1 MTRGRRALFAAAAGI
16 ALAVGYSARVAADVP
31 VIDTAAVAQ
40 LAHQLANDVKAYGLQ
55 LQQYAG
61 EVKSWATQNLQW
73 LQQLQQYS
81 VQLQQYT
88 NELTMLQNWVRN
100 PSLGAAM
107 GLLNIAGLG
116 SSLPVN
122 AYAVLNL
129 VDGRPYGASGLPEIS
144 GVLSN
149 LSSLTAGAYS
159 ANHVYT
165 PTDASWASQELISN
179 ANSIAGEQ
187 GAAQATYTD
196 LQAHAAALQ
205 ALRDHLAIASSPK
218 DVQDTQAQIELE
230 TTWSTN
236 EAAQLAAVNAVYAA
250 QRDALAQRDNEKMN
264 QDITSFIASAP
275 PDAQPE

>member
-1 MTRGRRALFAAAAGI
+1 MIRARRALLAAAAGI
-16 ALAVGYSARVAADVP
+16 ALAAGYSARVAADVP
-31 VIDTAAVAQ
+31 VIDTAALGQWAQ
-40 LAHQLANDVKAYGLQ
+40 QLGNDVKAYGLQ

-88 NELTMLQNWVRN
+88 NELTMLENWVRN

-129 VDGRPYGASGLPEIS
+129 VNGRSYGESGLPEIS
-144 GVLSN
+144 GVLSS
-149 LSSLTAGAYS
+149 LSSLTAGAYA

-205 ALRDHLAIASSPK
+205 ALRDHLAAASSPK

-230 TTWSTN
+230 TTWSNN
-236 EAAQLAAVNAVYAA
+236 EAAQLAAVNAAYAA
-250 QRDALAQRDNEKMN
+250 QRDAIVQRDNEKLA
-264 QDITSFIASAP
+264 QDLETFAPSANSNP
-275 PDAQPE
+275 

>member
-1 MTRGRRALFAAAAGI
+1 MF
-16 ALAVGYSARVAADVP
+16 
-31 VIDTAAVAQ
+31 
-40 LAHQLANDVKAYGLQ
+40 
-55 LQQYAG
+55 
-61 EVKSWATQNLQW
+61 
-73 LQQLQQYS
+73 
-81 VQLQQYT
+81 
-88 NELTMLQNWVRN
+88 QNWVHN
-100 PSLGAAM
+100 LSLGAAM
-107 GLLNIAGLG
+107 GLLNIVGLG
-116 SSLPVN
+116 NSLPVN
-122 AYAVLNL
+122 AYAALNL
-129 VDGRPYGASGLPEIS
+129 VNGRSYGASGLPEIS
-144 GVLSN
+144 GVLSS

-187 GAAQATYTD
+187 GAAQAAYTD

-205 ALRDHLAIASSPK
+205 ALREHLATASSPK

-236 EAAQLAAVNAVYAA
+236 EAAQLTAINAAYAA

>member
-1 MTRGRRALFAAAAGI
+1 MIRARRALLATAVGT
-16 ALAVGYSARVAADVP
+16 ALAAGYSARVAADVP
-31 VIDTAAVAQ
+31 VIDTAALGQWAQ
-40 LAHQLANDVKAYGLQ
+40 QLGNDVKAYGLQ
-55 LQQYAG
+55 LQQYVG

-88 NELTMLQNWVRN
+88 NELTMLQNWVHN

-129 VDGRPYGASGLPEIS
+129 VNGRSYGESGLPEIS
-144 GVLSN
+144 GVLSS

-187 GAAQATYTD
+187 GVAQAAYTD

-205 ALRDHLAIASSPK
+205 ALRDHLVTASSPK

-236 EAAQLAAVNAVYAA
+236 EAAQLAAINAPYAA
-250 QRDALAQRDNEKMN
+250 QRDAMVQRDNEKLA
-264 QDITSFIASAP
+264 QDLETFAPSANSNP
-275 PDAQPE
+275 

>member
-1 MTRGRRALFAAAAGI
+1 MTRAGRALLGAAAGI
-16 ALAVGYSARVAADVP
+16 ALAAGYSTTVRADLP
-31 VIDTAAVAQ
+31 VIDTAAVGQ
-40 LAHQLANDVKAYGLQ
+40 LAHQLANDIKAYGLQ

-129 VDGRPYGASGLPEIS
+129 VNGRSYGASGLPEIS
-144 GVLSN
+144 GVLSS

-187 GAAQATYTD
+187 GAAQAAYTD

-205 ALRDHLAIASSPK
+205 ALRDHLATASSPK

-236 EAAQLAAVNAVYAA
+236 EAAQLTAINAAYAA
-250 QRDALAQRDNEKMN
+250 QRDSREQQANEELAKDL
-264 QDITSFIASAP
+264 DAFAPSANSDP
-275 PDAQPE
+275 

>member
-1 MTRGRRALFAAAAGI
+1 MIDSAALVEWAKELGNE
-16 ALAVGYSARVAADVP
+16 LKS
-31 VIDTAAVAQ
+31 
-40 LAHQLANDVKAYGLQ
+40 YGLQ

-73 LQQLQQYS
+73 LQQIQQYTT
-81 VQLQQYT
+81 QLQQYA
-88 NELTMLQNWVRN
+88 NELMMLQNWVHN
-100 PSLGAAM
+100 PSLGAAL

-116 SSLPVN
+116 NSLPVN

-129 VDGRPYGASGLPEIS
+129 IEGRSYGQGGLPEIS
-144 GVLSN
+144 GVLSS
-149 LSSLTAGAYS
+149 LSGLTAGAYS

-187 GAAQATYTD
+187 GAAQAAVGD

-205 ALRDHLAIASSPK
+205 ALRDHLATSSSPK

-230 TTWSTN
+230 EVWTAN
-236 EAAQLAAVNAVYAA
+236 ESAQLTAINAAYAA
-250 QRDALAQRDNEKMN
+250 EKDAREQRANEELD
-264 QDITSFIASAP
+264 QEFAVFGQAAEPAVPASNP
-275 PDAQPE
+275 